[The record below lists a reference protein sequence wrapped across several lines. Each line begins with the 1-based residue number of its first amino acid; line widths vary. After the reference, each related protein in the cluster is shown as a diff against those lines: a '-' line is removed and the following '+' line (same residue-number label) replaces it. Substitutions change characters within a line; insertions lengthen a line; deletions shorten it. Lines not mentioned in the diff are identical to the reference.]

1 MRTLDRSFPSP
12 EENLACDEA
21 LLDMCEE
28 GYREDILRI
37 WESPTIFVVLG
48 YTNSAGREVDRQA
61 CLSVGVPIL
70 RRCSGGGT
78 VVQGPG
84 CLNYALVLH
93 IERDPLLRDI
103 TGTNLY
109 ILQRHADALCSLTR
123 HAIEVQ
129 GDTDLTIDG
138 RKFSGNSQRRKGN
151 VLLFHGTFL
160 YGYSLDAVERFLP
173 HPSAEPS
180 YRQHRPHNAFLTNLP
195 VDGKALKAS
204 LLQTWDSHEALSE
217 IPDARI
223 TRLVEDKYSQS
234 DWTFR
239 R

>member
-1 MRTLDRSFPSP
+1 MRTLDRSFSSP

-21 LLDMCEE
+21 LLEMCEE

-78 VVQGPG
+78 VLQGPG

-93 IERDPLLRDI
+93 SERNRLLHDI

-109 ILQRHADALCSLTR
+109 ILQRHAGALRSHID
-123 HAIEVQ
+123 HAIEIQ

-138 RKFSGNSQRRKGN
+138 RKFSGNSQRRRGN

-160 YGYSLDAVERFLP
+160 YKYSLETIERYLP
-173 HPSAEPS
+173 HPSAEPG
-180 YRQHRPHNAFLTNLP
+180 YRQHRSHSEFLANLP
-195 VDGKALKAS
+195 LERETLKT
-204 LLQTWDSHEALSE
+204 LLTHTWDSHDVLEE
-217 IPDARI
+217 VPHARI
-223 TRLVEDKYSQS
+223 ERLVEEKYSRS
-234 DWTFR
+234 TWTFR